1 MLTETYA
8 VTYYTFRESLA
19 RKTFIAFFIVSS
31 VILAVLLL
39 AVNIDV
45 VDGALAS
52 FQFFNQQVAQPNDQ
66 LRLII
71 IGLESGLSA
80 FLFTGGIFFSIF
92 ATASLIPN
100 MQEKGNIDWLLA
112 RPIARSMLLLGRSA
126 GALAVVAFNIFYL
139 ILGAWLILSLKSGI
153 WHWPFL
159 LSGVIIV
166 LTFAVIYTLMVFL
179 GVAVQNS
186 AVSIMG
192 AYLVLFF
199 SPLLAQRDRISV
211 LLDEKIWRYLL
222 DFIYMLTPRTF
233 DLGDITRL
241 VVTGDPVASW
251 TPLWHSLALGVFYF
265 ALAVVI
271 FNKRDY

>member
-31 VILAVLLL
+31 VILAMLLL

-241 VVTGDPVASW
+241 VVTGDTVVSW
-251 TPLWHSLALGVFYF
+251 TPLWHSLALGAFYF